1 MNTYVNMSR
10 GQLLSELAAVTDHY
24 GECKAKGMK
33 LNLARGKPSKAQL
46 DLVSDIMTVLT
57 TPDQCQTD
65 GVDARNYGD
74 LAGLKCARKYWAD
87 ILGCKPQETFL
98 GGSSSLTLMYDVNS
112 KAYAHVLVNSP
123 RPWCK
128 EDVVKFLCPSPGYDR
143 HFRITESFGAEL
155 ITVPMTA
162 EGPDMNLVEELVK
175 DPAVKGIWCV
185 PKYSNPDGIIY
196 SDETVARFANLK
208 PAAPDFTI
216 MWDNAYCV
224 HEFEGEFL
232 PFADII
238 SLCAQSGRPEMVYEF
253 ASTSKITF
261 PGAGISVMAS
271 SEKNIQYM
279 TKLMSVQMISHDK
292 MNQLR
297 HVLFLKDKTHTLELM
312 KDHAAILA
320 PKFRVVLELLDEI
333 IAPCGFAQWNRPTG
347 GYFISL
353 NTLPGTAKR
362 ALQLCAEAGVTMT
375 EAGATYPYGIDP
387 NDSNIRIAPT
397 LPPLEEL
404 EQAMDV
410 FCTCLK
416 LAALEKLT
424 A

>member
-98 GGSSSLTLMYDVNS
+98 GGSSSLTLMYDVIS
-112 KAYAHVLVNSP
+112 KAYTHGLVNSP

-162 EGPDMNLVEELVK
+162 EGPDLNLVEELVK
-175 DPAVKGIWCV
+175 DPAAKGMWCV
-185 PKYSNPDGIIY
+185 PK
-196 SDETVARFANLK
+196 
-208 PAAPDFTI
+208 
-216 MWDNAYCV
+216 
-224 HEFEGEFL
+224 
-232 PFADII
+232 
-238 SLCAQSGRPEMVYEF
+238 
-253 ASTSKITF
+253 
-261 PGAGISVMAS
+261 
-271 SEKNIQYM
+271 
-279 TKLMSVQMISHDK
+279 
-292 MNQLR
+292 
-297 HVLFLKDKTHTLELM
+297 
-312 KDHAAILA
+312 
-320 PKFRVVLELLDEI
+320 
-333 IAPCGFAQWNRPTG
+333 
-347 GYFISL
+347 
-353 NTLPGTAKR
+353 
-362 ALQLCAEAGVTMT
+362 
-375 EAGATYPYGIDP
+375 
-387 NDSNIRIAPT
+387 
-397 LPPLEEL
+397 
-404 EQAMDV
+404 
-410 FCTCLK
+410 
-416 LAALEKLT
+416 
-424 A
+424 